1 MENFINS
8 VGIEKIILFVLI
20 FNVTPL
26 LPAKYAP
33 DAISFVETIFIAVAV
48 DGEL

>member
-20 FNVTPL
+20 FNVVL
-26 LPAKYAP
+26 L
-33 DAISFVETIFIAVAV
+33 IGFIALKAAFP
-48 DGEL
+48 GEVKEEESDK